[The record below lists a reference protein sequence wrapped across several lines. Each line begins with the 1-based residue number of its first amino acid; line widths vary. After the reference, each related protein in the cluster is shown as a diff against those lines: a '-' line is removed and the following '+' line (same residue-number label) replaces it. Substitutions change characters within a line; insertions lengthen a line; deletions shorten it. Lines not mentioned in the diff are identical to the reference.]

1 MNKQDDKQER
11 VIPKLRFPEFQT
23 ALGWENKTLGSLGTF
38 TGGGTPSKNNY
49 NYWNGQNPWIS
60 SSDISDESIYTI
72 RINRFISDLAIK
84 ESATKIVPK
93 NSILLVSRV
102 GVGKLAITKD
112 LICTSQDFIN
122 ITPSKDNLVF
132 LAYALKAMKGKFLS
146 LNQGMAIKGFTKDD
160 LVNLEISLPSTPKEQ
175 QKIADCLSSIDELI
189 NLREQKLTVLK
200 QHKKGLMQQLF
211 PSHNELQASKQAI
224 VYPKLRF
231 PQFKD
236 CKGWEVVKLGDICE
250 NLDARRIPI
259 TTQDRESG
267 KIPYYGASGI
277 IDYID
282 KFIFNEDLLCV
293 SEDGANLIDRNYPI
307 AFSISGETWVN
318 NHAHVLRFKN
328 RATQIIVEYYLN
340 SINLEYYLTGMTQ
353 PKLNQAKLSTILIPK
368 PSLEKEQQFIAYCL
382 SSLDKLISDENEQ
395 IDRLKDHKKGLMQQ
409 LFPIY

>member
-1 MNKQDDKQER
+1 MSCK
-11 VIPKLRFPEFQT
+11 
-23 ALGWENKTLGSLGTF
+23 
-38 TGGGTPSKNNY
+38 
-49 NYWNGQNPWIS
+49 
-60 SSDISDESIYTI
+60 
-72 RINRFISDLAIK
+72 
-84 ESATKIVPK
+84 
-93 NSILLVSRV
+93 
-102 GVGKLAITKD
+102 
-112 LICTSQDFIN
+112 
-122 ITPSKDNLVF
+122 
-132 LAYALKAMKGKFLS
+132 
-146 LNQGMAIKGFTKDD
+146 
-160 LVNLEISLPSTPKEQ
+160 
-175 QKIADCLSSIDELI
+175 
-189 NLREQKLTVLK
+189 
-200 QHKKGLMQQLF
+200 
-211 PSHNELQASKQAI
+211 QASKQAI